1 MTQRVICIARIQGA
15 GGDDIGRMV
24 ADGLG
29 YRLVDEEI
37 VQRAAESE
45 GIAVEEL
52 FEVERR
58 RSVIDRLL
66 ESLALAGS
74 SDAYMVGVAPSV
86 PPLTAMIDPRSLRA
100 LIQRSIHET
109 ADGGGGGVVIVSHAA
124 SYALAGRPDVLR
136 VLVTASPA
144 TRLARIA
151 EANGLDDKR
160 ATKAMES
167 DDAGRADY
175 LKKFYDVSQESPSH
189 YDLVL
194 NSDSLSADVIS
205 SIVTMAAR
213 AV

>member
-15 GGDDIGRMV
+15 GGADIGRMV

-66 ESLALAGS
+66 QSLALTGS
-74 SDAYMVGVAPSV
+74 SDAYTVGVAPSV

-109 ADGGGGGVVIVSHAA
+109 ADGGGVVIVSHAA

-151 EANGLDDKR
+151 EANGLDDKK
-160 ATKAMES
+160 ATKAMDS

-194 NSDSLSADVIS
+194 NSDLLSADVIS

>member
-66 ESLALAGS
+66 ESLALTGS
-74 SDAYMVGVAPSV
+74 SDAYTVGVAPSV

-109 ADGGGGGVVIVSHAA
+109 ADGGGVVIVSHAA

-136 VLVTASPA
+136 VLITASPA

-151 EANGLDDKR
+151 EANGLDDKK
-160 ATKAMES
+160 ATKAMDS

-194 NSDSLSADVIS
+194 NSDLLSADVIS

-213 AV
+213 AI

>member
-52 FEVERR
+52 AEVERR

-109 ADGGGGGVVIVSHAA
+109 ADGGGVVIVSHAA

-151 EANGLDDKR
+151 EANGLDDKK

-194 NSDSLSADVIS
+194 NSDLLSADVIS

-213 AV
+213 AI